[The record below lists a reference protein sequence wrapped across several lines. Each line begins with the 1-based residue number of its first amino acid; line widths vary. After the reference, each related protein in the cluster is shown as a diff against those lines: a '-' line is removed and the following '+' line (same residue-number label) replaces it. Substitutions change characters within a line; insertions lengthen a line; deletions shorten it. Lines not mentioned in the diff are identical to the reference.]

1 MLASFYG
8 GEFMIKK
15 IDKEIEKLEKEKSKL
30 INSQQGVQKRL
41 SEIDIEIKRY
51 KTLKNSYKK
60 LEEKFNN
67 CVNIIEGK
75 NNVE

>member
-1 MLASFYG
+1 
-8 GEFMIKK
+8 MIKK

-30 INSQQGVQKRL
+30 INSQKGVQKRL

-51 KTLKNSYKK
+51 KILKNSYKK

>member
-1 MLASFYG
+1 
-8 GEFMIKK
+8 MIKK

>member
-1 MLASFYG
+1 
-8 GEFMIKK
+8 MIKK

-51 KTLKNSYKK
+51 KTLKHSYKK

>member
-1 MLASFYG
+1 MR
-8 GEFMIKK
+8 KK

>member
-1 MLASFYG
+1 
-8 GEFMIKK
+8 MIKK
-15 IDKEIEKLEKEKSKL
+15 NDKEIEKLEKEKSKL